1 MLSGSFIIILQF
13 LTMVCNFGLGV
24 GIFGLRGTI
33 HYKNFNKLI
42 QKNYLA
48 VVSAAFLTNI
58 KIAQKQ
64 NNFFSARTMYKFIT
78 VRNI

>member
-1 MLSGSFIIILQF
+1 
-13 LTMVCNFGLGV
+13 MVCNFGLGV

-58 KIAQKQ
+58 K
-64 NNFFSARTMYKFIT
+64 NCTETDNFFSAMYKIHYCSKYIRLDYTLDQHF
-78 VRNI
+78 